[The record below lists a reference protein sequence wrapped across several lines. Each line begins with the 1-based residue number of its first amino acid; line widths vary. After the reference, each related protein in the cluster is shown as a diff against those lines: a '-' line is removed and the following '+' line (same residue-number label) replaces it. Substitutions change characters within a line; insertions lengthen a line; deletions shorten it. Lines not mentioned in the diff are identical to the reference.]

1 MNIVINL
8 NKGFGLTSQDAVTQ
22 VKRAFKVKK
31 AGHAG
36 TLDPIAT
43 GVLIVCLNE
52 ATKVTAYL
60 SDLDKEYVFTA
71 KLGES
76 TDTYDTEGKVTK
88 TVTDFQVTQE
98 EIERVLRNYIGDIE
112 QIPPMY
118 SAIKMDGQP
127 LYKLARKG
135 IEVERKPRK
144 VTIHAIEVLSFESP
158 FVRIK
163 VACTKGTYV
172 RSLCHDMGE
181 ALGTGAHIT
190 ELVRTKI
197 GAFRIED
204 SATIDELPPKTSSIL
219 SLDDALSHLPEITLH
234 GNDLRKALNGN
245 SVAVFL
251 KEPIAGPALVRLKE
265 PSGKLLGMG
274 NIFKGIVKV
283 ERLFNL

>member
-8 NKGFGLTSQDAVTQ
+8 NKGFGISSQDAVTQ

-43 GVLIVCLNE
+43 GVLLVCLNE
-52 ATKVTAYL
+52 ATKVTSCL
-60 SDLDKEYVFTA
+60 SDLDKEYVLTA

-88 TVTDFQVTQE
+88 TVTDFHVTQE
-98 EIERVLRNYIGDIE
+98 DIERVLQSYIGDIE
-112 QIPPMY
+112 QVPPMY

-144 VTIHAIEVLSFESP
+144 VTIHAIEILSFESP
-158 FVRIK
+158 FVRLK
-163 VACTKGTYV
+163 VSCTKGTYV

-190 ELVRTKI
+190 ELIRTRI
-197 GAFRIED
+197 GGFRIED
-204 SATIDELPPKTSSIL
+204 SATIDELPAKTSSAA
-219 SLDDALSHLPEITLH
+219 SLDDALRHLPGITLH

-245 SVAVFL
+245 SIAVFL
-251 KEPIAGPALVRLKE
+251 KEPIAGPAIVKLKDPAE
-265 PSGKLLGMG
+265 KLIGIG